1 MRSAQRMVRNESP
14 PAGEPGPRRLTRLYR
29 SGSQWHYRAQPVP
42 VWEVPCGWRHRVLA
56 RFPHRRFGDPLQ
68 ATSDYVARYRP
79 LGAARSLRRRKLS
92 NGELL
97 LGFTVLE
104 LLQFGLVMALG
115 LLPLAIVHW
124 VDPMTSLDGGQF
136 TRRFRLPHWVKTGPV
151 AMIAQWLTDL
161 LS

>member
-1 MRSAQRMVRNESP
+1 M
-14 PAGEPGPRRLTRLYR
+14 
-29 SGSQWHYRAQPVP
+29 
-42 VWEVPCGWRHRVLA
+42 LA
-56 RFPHRRFGDPLQ
+56 RFPRRRFGDPLL
-68 ATSDYVARYRP
+68 APSDYVARDRP

-104 LLQFGLVMALG
+104 LLQFGLVMMLG

-124 VDPMTSLDGGQF
+124 ADPTTSLGGGRF
-136 TRRFRLPHWVKTGPV
+136 TVRFRRPGWAKTGLV
-151 AMIAQWLTDL
+151 AVIAQWLTDL